1 MASHAIAFS
10 AEDLWNLPDDGMRH
24 ELVAGQLRTMTP
36 AGAEHGRVS
45 AAAAVLLGVHART
58 NGVGVTF
65 GAETGF
71 VLASDP
77 DTVRAPDAAFV
88 GQARADAVGRIVK
101 FWPEPPDFAVEVVSP
116 GDISSEVESKAIAWV
131 AAGVIAI
138 LVLDPARRT
147 ATVYRANGDIRVF
160 TASSPEGEG
169 ELDLSDAVPGW
180 RVAVAD
186 FFA

>member
-1 MASHAIAFS
+1 MASHAIALS

-24 ELVAGQLRTMTP
+24 ELIEGCLRTMTP
-36 AGAEHGRVS
+36 AGAEHGRV
-45 AAAAVLLGVHART
+45 AMTAGRLLSVHVQAT
-58 NGVGVTF
+58 DTGVTF

-71 VLASDP
+71 VLGSDP

-88 GQARADAVGRIVK
+88 SKAQSDAVGRTVR
-101 FWPEPPDFAVEVVSP
+101 FWPGPPDFAVEVVSP
-116 GDISSEVESKAIAWV
+116 GDSVSEVDAKAMGWIT
-131 AAGVIAI
+131 AGSTAC
-138 LVLDPARRT
+138 LVLDPARGT
-147 ATVYRANGDIRVF
+147 ATVYRAGGDVRICKD
-160 TASSPEGEG
+160 G

>member
-24 ELVAGQLRTMTP
+24 ELVEGQLRTMTP

-45 AAAAVLLGVHART
+45 SAADVLLGVHART
-58 NGVGVTF
+58 TGVGVTF

-88 GQARADAVGRIVK
+88 SKARADAVGRIVK
-101 FWPEPPDFAVEVVSP
+101 FWPGPPDFAVEVVSP
-116 GDISSEVESKAIAWV
+116 GDSFNEVESKAIGWV
-131 AAGVIAI
+131 AAGVIAV
-138 LVLDPARRT
+138 LVLDPARGT

-160 TASSPEGEG
+160 TDG